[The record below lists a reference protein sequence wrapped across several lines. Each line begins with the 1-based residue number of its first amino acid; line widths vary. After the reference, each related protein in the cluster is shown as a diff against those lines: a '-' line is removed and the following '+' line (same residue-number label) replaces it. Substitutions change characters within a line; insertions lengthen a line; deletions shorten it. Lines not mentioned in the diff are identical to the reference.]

1 MSKHSRVV
9 EKLKENPDGLSIED
23 ISGLTD
29 LSQTAVADVVNNP
42 DRFKEFSKDDDG
54 RYCLK

>member
-42 DRFKEFSKDDDG
+42 DRFKEF
-54 RYCLK
+54 